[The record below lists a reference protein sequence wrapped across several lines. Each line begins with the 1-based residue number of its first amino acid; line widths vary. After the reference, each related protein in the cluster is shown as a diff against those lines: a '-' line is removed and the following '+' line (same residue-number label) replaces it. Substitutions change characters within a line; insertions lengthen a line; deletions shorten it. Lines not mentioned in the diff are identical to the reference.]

1 MSVTSKQI
9 LEATGLKSPKTLTR
23 WAKRGIIPGPHVATH
38 PSGRGKI
45 AYWPDSVLERCRRV
59 AELLRQGHTLGSA
72 LSLLGYEQTLRVIEE
87 GEKSADFDTVLSK
100 KIVHLANGQET
111 NLDLFIHAFI
121 AQLVDKIYFGES
133 LRRKLFVEMHNANVA
148 SWSLKL
154 FEAGYNPVC
163 LFDGERI
170 EVVPDFMVSHL
181 LSEEESVQSA
191 RLVVPILP
199 PLRKAFSALGRPL
212 PSGPLTHAAPKVWGR
227 EGDAIV
233 EYQMFLGGALGFELI
248 RETANTVGI
257 AQAITKSGC
266 SHDE

>member
-1 MSVTSKQI
+1 M
-9 LEATGLKSPKTLTR
+9 
-23 WAKRGIIPGPHVATH
+23 
-38 PSGRGKI
+38 
-45 AYWPDSVLERCRRV
+45 LERCRRV

-100 KIVHLANGQET
+100 KKVHLANGQET

-121 AQLVDKIYFGES
+121 AQAVDKIYFGES
-133 LRRKLFVEMHNANVA
+133 LCKKLFVEMHNANVA

-163 LFDGERI
+163 LFDGERS

-181 LSEEESVQSA
+181 LSEEEPVQSA

-212 PSGPLTHAAPKVWGR
+212 PSRPLAHAAPKVWGR

-257 AQAITKSGC
+257 VQAITKSGS